1 MQEFP
6 SRCHFQHLV
15 YQRNLSLANSPRP
28 SPVQQQPDDDPND
41 ADDITYYQTFMGLNY
56 GAITGLFLNAMCY
69 YFKLPP
75 LLNTLCM
82 PLNLQFLM
90 ITALCSLLGALIGYY
105 LDSHSN
111 LQCSTV
117 GNCC

>member
-1 MQEFP
+1 MKEF
-6 SRCHFQHLV
+6 SSECIFQDLV
-15 YQRNLSLANSPRP
+15 YQRNLTPINLAGSSPEP
-28 SPVQQQPDDDPND
+28 EFTDEEWPDIDDK
-41 ADDITYYQTFMGLNY
+41 TYYQTFMGLNY
-56 GAITGLFLNAMCY
+56 GAIAGLFLNTMCY

-111 LQCSTV
+111 LQCSAV